1 MDSATGGNVDKF
13 GTYLRD
19 QTTGLDYADQRY
31 FAGTLS
37 GRFLTADPY
46 EASGGA
52 GDPSSWNR
60 YPYTRQDPINRF
72 DPSGLADFQVTG
84 RGLMPGNAPPG
95 GSRDALGLVG
105 GGGSNGGLDMAMPEV
120 GDGEGGGGGAQ
131 GLVGPEFLATEV
143 NKDGIEI
150 KKIRRDNALAGFVSD
165 LADRIK
171 NDKTCLDFLGGGR
184 PTEAAIAAIESLPS
198 RVLLGEMDSS
208 ISAVAQVDLSA
219 GADIT
224 RYIVVNSN
232 GAFFRSDVNQ
242 PFTDLVGAS
251 GQGRALAIIHEAA
264 HTFARAYFRHGDP
277 LLARGSNQYAND
289 MIRDKC
295 RKTIGS
301 YTGAP

>member
-1 MDSATGGNVDKF
+1 
-13 GTYLRD
+13 
-19 QTTGLDYADQRY
+19 
-31 FAGTLS
+31 
-37 GRFLTADPY
+37 
-46 EASGGA
+46 
-52 GDPSSWNR
+52 
-60 YPYTRQDPINRF
+60 
-72 DPSGLADFQVTG
+72 
-84 RGLMPGNAPPG
+84 
-95 GSRDALGLVG
+95 
-105 GGGSNGGLDMAMPEV
+105 
-120 GDGEGGGGGAQ
+120 
-131 GLVGPEFLATEV
+131 
-143 NKDGIEI
+143 
-150 KKIRRDNALAGFVSD
+150 